1 MCIRD
6 RPIVMG
12 CYGIGV
18 GRILA
23 GAIEQHS
30 DEGGIIFP
38 KTIAPYEVILVS
50 LNTDNSQV
58 MNSSEEMYLS
68 MIKEGIDV
76 LWDDRAESAGI
87 KFNDADLLGMPLRMV
102 MSKRNIENGVVEIK
116 MRDEKDGYTIPI
128 EKCIDEVSRRLKN

>member
-6 RPIVMG
+6 
-12 CYGIGV
+12 
-18 GRILA
+18 
-23 GAIEQHS
+23 S
-30 DEGGIIFP
+30 P

>member
-1 MCIRD
+1 
-6 RPIVMG
+6 
-12 CYGIGV
+12 
-18 GRILA
+18 
-23 GAIEQHS
+23 
-30 DEGGIIFP
+30 
-38 KTIAPYEVILVS
+38 
-50 LNTDNSQV
+50 

-128 EKCIDEVSRRLKN
+128 EKCIDEVSTRRKN

>member
-1 MCIRD
+1 
-6 RPIVMG
+6 
-12 CYGIGV
+12 
-18 GRILA
+18 
-23 GAIEQHS
+23 
-30 DEGGIIFP
+30 
-38 KTIAPYEVILVS
+38 
-50 LNTDNSQV
+50 